1 MADSLRSKTD
11 ELTGKAATVST
22 YGFPRDGMSHAAKYI
37 LSRVISGGV
46 SLIPAQLKASA
57 RKRLDDFAVR
67 RVIEDFREHCSEPP
81 QRRALLSYLVE
92 PLLLP
97 RRFRNQVMFSNRGIA
112 QEIPRSLNELG
123 FAVDIIDCRNASFV
137 ARKKYDL
144 FIGHLGI
151 NFEKIVRHLGPDT
164 AVIHFATGLEWQE
177 NNRRQE
183 GRVAEVKQRRGYT
196 IGTRLMEHSEECAM
210 EMADAVIC
218 LSKRAAESFV
228 GYRRVIPI
236 DNAAYPVGWSALKGK
251 DYRAGRSHF
260 LFFAGIGNI
269 MKGLDLVLEAFAGT
283 VLDLYICQI
292 IEPDFARAF
301 APELTQ
307 FDNIHL
313 ENFVKM
319 RSARFEQLAL
329 KCDWIILPSCAEGHP
344 GSVIEC
350 MAHGL
355 LPIVTD
361 GANIEL
367 PRGGIRI
374 PRLDMEAVRSAA
386 MLASQIDPEKIESA
400 AKSLVRD
407 ARVNFSPENF
417 RANFKHA
424 VTQVFADRRKVLET
438 SSPLNAEHG

>member
-1 MADSLRSKTD
+1 
-11 ELTGKAATVST
+11 V
-22 YGFPRDGMSHAAKYI
+22 
-37 LSRVISGGV
+37 VSGGV
-46 SLIPAQLKASA
+46 SIIPVGLKASV

-67 RVIEDFREHCSEPP
+67 HVIEDFREHCSEPA

-92 PLLLP
+92 PLLPP

-123 FAVDIIDCRNASFV
+123 FAVDIIDHRNVSFV
-137 ARKKYDL
+137 PRRKYDL
-144 FIGHLGI
+144 FIGHGGI
-151 NFEKIVRHLGPDT
+151 NFEKIVRQLGSDT

-183 GRVAEVKQRRGYT
+183 RRVAEVKQRRGYS
-196 IGTRLMEHSEECAM
+196 IGTRLIEHSEDCARK
-210 EMADAVIC
+210 MADAVIC

-228 GYRRVIPI
+228 GYRSVLPI
-236 DNAAYPVGWSALKGK
+236 DIAAFPVTWSGWEEK

-260 LFFAGIGNI
+260 LFFAGIGNV
-269 MKGLDLVLEAFAGT
+269 MKGLDLLLEAFAGT
-283 VLDLYICQI
+283 ALDLYICQI

-301 APELTQ
+301 ERELTQ
-307 FDNIHL
+307 FDNIHV

-319 RSARFEQLAL
+319 RSARLEQLVL

-374 PRLDMEAVRSAA
+374 PCLDIEAVRSAA
-386 MLASQIDPEKIESA
+386 MLASQMDPEEIESA

-407 ARVNFSPENF
+407 ARINFSPESF
-417 RANFKHA
+417 RANFKRA

-438 SSPLNAEHG
+438 APPL